1 MKMFTEMSKY
11 RLLIPESDERKLNFY
26 REANRILEY
35 LNHQEG
41 ESPPAA
47 VASGETG
54 KEAHT

>member
-1 MKMFTEMSKY
+1 MSKY

-54 KEAHT
+54 KEAYT